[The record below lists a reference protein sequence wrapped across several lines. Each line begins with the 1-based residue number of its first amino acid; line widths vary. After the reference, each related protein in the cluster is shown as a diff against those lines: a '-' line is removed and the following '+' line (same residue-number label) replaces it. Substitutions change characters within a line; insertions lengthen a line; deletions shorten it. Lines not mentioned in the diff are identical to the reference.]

1 MSERTFTLDEANA
14 LLPYLAPALIELRE
28 KVEGAS
34 RLGAEIEAAAAGN
47 GLAEKKAEQARLM
60 ERVDEL
66 LGRVLEWR
74 VILRDVA
81 SGLVDFPAT
90 AGGENILYCWRLGE
104 PQVTHWHSPAD
115 GFLGRRTIAE
125 L

>member
-14 LLPYLAPALIELRE
+14 LLPYLAPALVELRE

-34 RLGAEIEAAAAGN
+34 RLGAEIEVAAAGN
-47 GLAEKKAEQARLM
+47 GLAGKKAEQARLM

-66 LGRVLEWR
+66 LGRVLEWG

-90 AGGENILYCWRLGE
+90 AGGEDILYCWRLGE
-104 PQVTHWHSPAD
+104 PEVTHWHSPAD
-115 GFLGRRTIAE
+115 GFLGRRSIME